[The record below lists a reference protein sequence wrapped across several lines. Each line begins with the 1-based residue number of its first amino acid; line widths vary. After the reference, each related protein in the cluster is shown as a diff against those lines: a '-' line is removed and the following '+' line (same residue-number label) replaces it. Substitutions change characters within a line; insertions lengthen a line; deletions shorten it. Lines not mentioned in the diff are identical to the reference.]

1 MDSPAA
7 ANRSRSS
14 VPPPIDSESCSAA
27 RAESH
32 KPIGS
37 IPLGETRSRTGTNTR
52 STCSHVSLIVRPAT
66 TLVQYA
72 GSTGNQGR
80 LLDEPE
86 EPEDEPDEDF
96 APAAPEAPVT
106 PNGLLGSLNTI
117 SVRVTVVLRRPS
129 RTSTVVS
136 TVTTLLLDTP
146 FLVTECV
153 SVDVEVVVDDPV
165 SSVGSS
171 VTSTVFLGGTAD
183 VAAGAAFVV
192 AG

>member
-1 MDSPAA
+1 M
-7 ANRSRSS
+7 
-14 VPPPIDSESCSAA
+14 
-27 RAESH
+27 
-32 KPIGS
+32 
-37 IPLGETRSRTGTNTR
+37 
-52 STCSHVSLIVRPAT
+52 RPAT

-80 LLDEPE
+80 LLDELE
-86 EPEDEPDEDF
+86 DFDDSDEPEDAPDEDF
-96 APAAPEAPVT
+96 APADPDAPT
-106 PNGLLGSLNTI
+106 PPDGCWLPPFDTT

-136 TVTTLLLDTP
+136 TVTILLLDTP

-171 VTSTVFLGGTAD
+171 VTSTVFLGGTTD
-183 VAAGAAFVV
+183 VAAGVVLVV
-192 AG
+192 AGRFAGASAFLALAIAASSSAVGDPMNAMLPSFPTTNSR